1 MIKTYQVRYNNQ
13 SKDDSTSWRLISE
26 GKEIFVSDVLITSQT
41 CTTKDYIEEIGE
53 YKYHITCTGHLTIQ
67 DNVAYITK
75 GEEIHITKN

>member
-41 CTTKDYIEEIGE
+41 CTTKDYVEEIGE
-53 YKYHITCTGHLTIQ
+53 YKYLVYRTGKIVLIE
-67 DNVAYITK
+67 N
-75 GEEIHITKN
+75 EN